1 MPIPSDG
8 TTFSHNIKEDAN
20 AIRTNMGHD
29 HAGSLRTRRRQYAN
43 PVSKFASPK
52 TFQSNKSA
60 KIFKILVKLGL
71 IVHKWGHQDD
81 TKRRIRV
88 YPLTLLLVYTVSVH

>member
-8 TTFSHNIKEDAN
+8 TTFIATTLRKMAMQSVQMGN
-20 AIRTNMGHD
+20 AY
-29 HAGSLRTRRRQYAN
+29 AGSLHTRRRQYTN
-43 PVSKFASPK
+43 PMSKFVSPK
-52 TFQSNKSA
+52 TFQSNKNA
-60 KIFKILVKLGL
+60 KNLEILVKLGL

-88 YPLTLLLVYTVSVH
+88 SRL